1 MKDNSKPVAALF
13 DLDGVVLDTEN
24 QYTRF
29 WNDIIGRRY
38 FPEVENWGM
47 TIKGQTLTQIYDGN
61 FPGEENAAVRETIT
75 RELNEWER
83 NMSYDYIAG
92 VERFLGELRDA
103 GVRCAVVTSSNDEKM
118 RNVFRAHPEINDY
131 FERILTADM
140 FTRSKPFPDCYLL
153 GAKVFDTVP
162 ENCVVFEDSFHG
174 LQSGRSAGMKVV
186 GLSTTNSAEAISP
199 LSDVVVPD
207 FSEFTLDSMMA
218 LLDS

>member
-103 GVRCAVVTSSNDEKM
+103 GVKCAVVTSSNDEKM

-186 GLSTTNSAEAISP
+186 GLSTTNSAEAILP

>member
-13 DLDGVVLDTEN
+13 DLDGVVLDTET

-29 WNDIIGRRY
+29 WNDIVGRRY

-47 TIKGQTLTQIYDGN
+47 TIKGQTLTQIYNGN

-103 GVRCAVVTSSNDEKM
+103 GVKCAVVTSSNDEKM

-199 LSDVVVPD
+199 LSDLVVPD